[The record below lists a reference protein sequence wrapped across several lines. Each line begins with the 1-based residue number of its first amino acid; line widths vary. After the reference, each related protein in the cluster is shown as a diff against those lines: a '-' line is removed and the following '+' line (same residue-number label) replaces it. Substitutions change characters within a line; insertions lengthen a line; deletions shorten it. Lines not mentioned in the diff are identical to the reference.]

1 MSVQSLYRCD
11 VMVHYPIVEIFHSV
25 QGEAYHMGKPHVFV
39 RFGNCNLRCEWCDTN
54 FLEYE
59 ELELREIIDR
69 VLSYNCE
76 RVVFTG
82 GEPCLQDLETIG
94 KELKKHGLNLSVETN
109 GTLDVPEVIDWIC
122 VSPKDQLYPNSK
134 ISQRTGDELKVV
146 YCGQDL
152 SMYDDLKGGFTHL
165 YLQPCY
171 VDSMT
176 VEENGKSFAMVEE
189 IVKKNPAWRLS
200 LQTHKWMGVD

>member
-1 MSVQSLYRCD
+1 MTS
-11 VMVHYPIVEIFHSV
+11 YPIVEIFHSV
-25 QGEAYHMGKPHVFV
+25 QGEAYHMGKPHVFI

-59 ELELREIIDR
+59 DMELQEIVDK
-69 VLSYNCE
+69 VLSFNCN
-76 RVVFTG
+76 RVIFTG

-94 KELKKHGLNLSVETN
+94 IALKKQGMNLSVETN
-109 GTLDVPEVIDWIC
+109 GTINVPEIIDWIC

-146 YCGQDL
+146 YCGQEL
-152 SMYDDLKGGFTHL
+152 SMYDELKSGFTHL

-171 VDSMT
+171 IESMT
-176 VEENGKSFAMVEE
+176 VEENGKSFAIVENL
-189 IVKKNPAWRLS
+189 VKDNPDWRLS

>member
-1 MSVQSLYRCD
+1 
-11 VMVHYPIVEIFHSV
+11 
-25 QGEAYHMGKPHVFV
+25 MGKPHVFI

-59 ELELREIIDR
+59 DMELQEIVDK
-69 VLSYNCE
+69 VLSFNCN
-76 RVVFTG
+76 RIIFTG

-94 KELKKHGLNLSVETN
+94 IALKKHGMNLSVETN
-109 GTLDVPEVIDWIC
+109 GTINVPEIIDWIC

-146 YCGQDL
+146 YCGQEL
-152 SMYDDLKGGFTHL
+152 SMYDELKSGFTHL

-171 VDSMT
+171 IESMT
-176 VEENGKSFAMVEE
+176 VEENGKSFAIVENL
-189 IVKKNPAWRLS
+189 VKDNPDWRLS